1 MKCSYGC
8 EQEAKFFFKNG
19 KGCCE
24 ESPNKCS
31 FKRNRDSEKKKGS
44 FKGTPN
50 WALPEAQRTLFTP
63 WNKGLTKDQNSK
75 LARPDQV
82 GKRFGASLY
91 GHSQEIKDKLSVVAK
106 ERGLGGYVKGSGRG
120 KKTWYES
127 SIAGKVFLDS
137 SYELRYAQY
146 LDSQDINWLKNNK
159 KFPYYDEEG
168 KMRNYIPDFFL
179 IDYNEYIEIKGYK
192 TIRDDY
198 KWNQFPHTLK
208 VLFEKD
214 LKNLEK

>member
-8 EQEAKFFFKNG
+8 KQEAKFFFKNG

-31 FKRNRDSEKKKGS
+31 SKRSKDSKKKKGV

-50 WALPEAQRTLFTP
+50 WALPGDRRTLFIP
-63 WNKGLTKDQNSK
+63 WNKGLTKDQDIR

-82 GKRFGASLY
+82 GKRFGASLH
-91 GHSQEIKDKLSVVAK
+91 GHSQEARDKLSVVAK
-106 ERGLGGYVKGSGRG
+106 ERGLGGYVEGSGRG

-146 LDSQDINWLKNNK
+146 LDSQNINWLKNSK
-159 KFPYYDEEG
+159 KFPYYDEQG

-179 IDYNEYIEIKGYK
+179 VDHNEYIEIKGYK

-198 KWNQFPHTLK
+198 KWSQFPHTLK

-214 LKNLEK
+214 LIELEK